1 MKHFRVLLCLVALGS
16 LMLAACG
23 QAASPA
29 ATTQP
34 KPAAPTET
42 QAPPASPIPTVAPTE
57 TQAPPASPIPTIT
70 PTAPAADASAL
81 VGRFFFAGDSE
92 RVLDLAPDGSAYWPG
107 NYWPDNYGSYT
118 VSGNQVTFVDGL
130 NCTKPGIY
138 EWLLDGTRLT
148 LKAVADPC
156 AMRANQAITWLIKQ
170 PALPYVVVQRLTH
183 GQELVSLA
191 VDPQGSLYATNQNAQ
206 TVEKYGPDGA
216 PLATLGGPGTGND
229 QFVAL
234 GAATVDSQGNLYVS
248 DLGGLRIL
256 KFDPTGKH
264 LTNLMLGSLEGP
276 GPLGLAVDGQDNLYV
291 ALNGHQDHYVE
302 KWSADGKQLATWG
315 SNGTGDGQFTAE
327 AESSGPRG
335 ITVDFQGNVYVTD
348 PDNNR
353 VQKFDSNSQFLFSL
367 TGNEDHD
374 FVWPFSVAVDG
385 AGTLYVLDGTGQL
398 FAYDAAGKPSGL
410 WLAPWAS
417 TVRLDAAGSLFMVVS
432 GDIARIELPTP

>member
-1 MKHFRVLLCLVALGS
+1 MKHYRGLLCLVALGS

-29 ATTQP
+29 AATQP
-34 KPAAPTET
+34 QPAAPTET
-42 QAPPASPIPTVAPTE
+42 QALPASPIPTVA
-57 TQAPPASPIPTIT
+57 

-92 RVLDLAPDGSAYWPG
+92 RVLDLAPDGSAYWP
-107 NYWPDNYGSYT
+107 DNYGSYT
-118 VSGNQVTFVDGL
+118 VSGNQVTFADSL
-130 NCTKPGIY
+130 DCTKPGSY

-148 LKAVADPC
+148 LRPVADPC
-156 AMRANQAITWLIKQ
+156 AMRANHAFTWLIKQ

-183 GQELVSLA
+183 GQELASLA
-191 VDPQGSLYATNQNAQ
+191 VGPQGSLYATKQTTQ
-206 TVEKYGPDGA
+206 TVEKYGPDGT
-216 PLATLGGPGTGND
+216 PLATLGGPGTGNG

-234 GAATVDSQGNLYVS
+234 GAAAVDSQGNLYVS

-256 KFDPTGKH
+256 KFDTTGKH

-276 GPLGLAVDGQDNLYV
+276 GPLGLAVDRQDNLYV

-327 AESSGPRG
+327 AQFSGPRG

-353 VQKFDSNSQFLFSL
+353 VQKFDSKGQFLFSL

-374 FVWPFSVAVDG
+374 FAWPFSVAVDG
-385 AGTLYVLDGTGQL
+385 AGTLYVLDGAGQL
-398 FAYDAAGKPSGL
+398 FAYDAAGKPLGL

-417 TVRLDAAGSLFMVVS
+417 TVRIDAAGSLFMIVA
-432 GDIARIELPTP
+432 GDIAKIELPTP